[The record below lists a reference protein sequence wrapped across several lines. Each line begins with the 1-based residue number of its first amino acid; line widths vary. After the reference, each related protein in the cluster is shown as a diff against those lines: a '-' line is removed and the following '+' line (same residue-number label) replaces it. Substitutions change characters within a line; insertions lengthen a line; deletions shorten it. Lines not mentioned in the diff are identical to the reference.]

1 MGSPKTKQLG
11 NQVKHL
17 LFISIL
23 IFSSFLT
30 SCEKK
35 EETLYKWETS
45 SGSEWKTMG
54 DENDNLQYK
63 GEVKREYIIFGDYIF
78 DGLGSLTHP
87 DGRKYV
93 GKFKDGK
100 FDGQGTYTHSNGSKY
115 VGKFKEGL
123 QNGQGTYT
131 STDGFKYVGVWK
143 NGKSWGDWEFVVKSV
158 KGDKSYYDKDRLRKN
173 GKFLYFWTL
182 TDYLKPFKGNLSQ
195 VGYVQL
201 D

>member
-78 DGLGSLTHP
+78 ARPASYRLSD
-87 DGRKYV
+87 
-93 GKFKDGK
+93 
-100 FDGQGTYTHSNGSKY
+100 GSKY
-115 VGKFKEGL
+115 VGEYKDGEKNGQGTSTFPDGWKYVGEFKYGKK
-123 QNGQGTYT
+123 NGQGTYT
-131 STDGFKYVGVWK
+131 WSD
-143 NGKSWGDWEFVVKSV
+143 
-158 KGDKSYYDKDRLRKN
+158 GDKEVGEWKKNELWNGTMYDKDGNIIKRVVN
-173 GKFLYFWTL
+173 GVK
-182 TDYLKPFKGNLSQ
+182 Q
-195 VGYVQL
+195 
-201 D
+201 

>member
-100 FDGQGTYTHSNGSKY
+100 FDGQGTFTLSNGVKY
-115 VGKFKEGL
+115 VGKWKDDKR
-123 QNGQGTYT
+123 NGQGTFTY
-131 STDGFKYVGVWK
+131 SDGRKYVGEFKDDEPW
-143 NGKSWGDWEFVVKSV
+143 NGTT
-158 KGDKSYYDKDRLRKN
+158 YDKIGNIEEKYVN
-173 GKFLYFWTL
+173 GVK
-182 TDYLKPFKGNLSQ
+182 Q
-195 VGYVQL
+195 
-201 D
+201 

>member
-100 FDGQGTYTHSNGSKY
+100 FDGQGTFTWSDGGEY
-115 VGKFKEGL
+115 VG
-123 QNGQGTYT
+123 
-131 STDGFKYVGVWK
+131 SWK
-143 NGKSWGDWEFVVKSV
+143 NGTRWNGTF
-158 KGDKSYYDKDRLRKN
+158 YDKN
-173 GKFLYFWTL
+173 GNIIYK
-182 TDYLKPFKGNLSQ
+182 
-195 VGYVQL
+195 YVNGR
-201 D
+201 